1 MAFCADHYPMF
12 ENRQGELSGLM
23 DLKIEIEKGNNE
35 QDKNKNKADAEE
47 TSRMLL
53 EEFFFDSDHD
63 EEYMGNQCL

>member
-1 MAFCADHYPMF
+1 
-12 ENRQGELSGLM
+12 M

-63 EEYMGNQCL
+63 EEYMGNQCLWADGIEDQPRWSGIRR